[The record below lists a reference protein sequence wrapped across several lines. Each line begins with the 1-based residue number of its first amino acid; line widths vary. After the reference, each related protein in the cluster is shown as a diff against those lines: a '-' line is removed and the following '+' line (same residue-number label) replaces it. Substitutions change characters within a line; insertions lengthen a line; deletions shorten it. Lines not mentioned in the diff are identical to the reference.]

1 MKSKY
6 RTETIT
12 VAVDMVIEFDA
23 SKPGA
28 MQHAIDCAVSGL
40 PYELC
45 GGHVEHG
52 CYSVKRGDRRLMPNI
67 GSQTQPPKTNQ
78 L

>member
-23 SKPGA
+23 SKSGA
-28 MQHAIDCAVSGL
+28 RQHAIDCAVSGL

-52 CYSVKRGDRRLMPNI
+52 CYLVKRGDRRLMPN
-67 GSQTQPPKTNQ
+67 TQAEPRAQ
-78 L
+78 RE